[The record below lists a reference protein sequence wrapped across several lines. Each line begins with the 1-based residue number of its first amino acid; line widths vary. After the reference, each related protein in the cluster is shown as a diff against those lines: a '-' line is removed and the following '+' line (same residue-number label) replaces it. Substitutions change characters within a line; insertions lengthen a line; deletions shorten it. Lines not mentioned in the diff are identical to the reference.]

1 MLLLKFQQLPLFG
14 YLNYVTSTKLKNVND
29 KMTDTENKFGCLV
42 KITLDMVTTS
52 TINFLMKGSNLVLFM
67 KQNV

>member
-1 MLLLKFQQLPLFG
+1 
-14 YLNYVTSTKLKNVND
+14 
-29 KMTDTENKFGCLV
+29 MTDTENKFGGLV
-42 KITLDMVTTS
+42 KITLDMVTTQTS